1 MNTVPEGKAAPI
13 RVLLVDDHRTLL
25 WGLQRLIE
33 SAQPRMLVAGVA
45 RSADEMLTQAERLEF
60 DLVLLDLDLAG
71 HNVADDLPEL
81 MRRTRAHVLVL
92 TSERDPDV
100 HEAVVLQGARGVLCK
115 DEPPDVILKA
125 IERVHAGEVWI
136 NRNMVGRVLG
146 LMTSPQRSPARG
158 PETERI
164 ATLTAREREVVA
176 AVVSQRG
183 AKGVAIAEA
192 LNIGESTLRNHL
204 TVIYD
209 KLGLHNRIELFV
221 FAGEHGLVDSGAVRR
236 STSGRAE
243 PPHLHGRSRAG
254 A

>member
-1 MNTVPEGKAAPI
+1 MKTVPEGKEALI

-33 SAQPRMLVAGVA
+33 SAQPRMTVVGVA
-45 RSADEMLTQAERLEF
+45 RSAEEMLTQAERLEF
-60 DLVLLDLDLAG
+60 DVVLLDLDLAG
-71 HNVADDLPEL
+71 HNVANDLPEL

-92 TSERDPDV
+92 TAERDPDV
-100 HEAVVLQGARGVLCK
+100 HEAAVVQGARGVLCK

-136 NRNMVGRVLG
+136 NRNMMGRVLG
-146 LMTSPQRSPARG
+146 LMASQQRTPARG
-158 PETERI
+158 LEHERI
-164 ATLTAREREVVA
+164 ATLTVREREVVT

-221 FAGEHGLVDSGAVRR
+221 YAGEHGLVDSGESRR
-236 STSGRAE
+236 STSRRAE